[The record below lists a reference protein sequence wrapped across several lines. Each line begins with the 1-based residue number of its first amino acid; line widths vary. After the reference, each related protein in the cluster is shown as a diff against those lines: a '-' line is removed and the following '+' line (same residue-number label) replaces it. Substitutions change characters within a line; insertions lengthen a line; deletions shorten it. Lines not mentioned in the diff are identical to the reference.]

1 LVRILDLFVWRLVI
15 SHCILFMTLFYFIIM
30 FLVCSSCIFD
40 IVIVDDEFMH
50 MFLEHQIQFSRELG
64 GTYYVSVVL
73 RYYLPANAP
82 YMPGR
87 VVDHGCDRPVES
99 YGVHPPCVGLVE
111 PVLKEGTTIFLIL
124 PN

>member
-1 LVRILDLFVWRLVI
+1 
-15 SHCILFMTLFYFIIM
+15 M

-50 MFLEHQIQFSRELG
+50 MFVERLIQFSKELG
-64 GTYYVSVVL
+64 GTYYVSVVI

-99 YGVHPPCVGLVE
+99 YVVHPSYVE
-111 PVLKEGTTIFLIL
+111 PVEPGLEAGMTMFLIL
-124 PN
+124 PSRCSLCLFSDLVML

>member
-1 LVRILDLFVWRLVI
+1 MLL
-15 SHCILFMTLFYFIIM
+15 SIM

-50 MFLEHQIQFSRELG
+50 MFVEHLIQFSREFG

-82 YMPGR
+82 YSQVMW
-87 VVDHGCDRPVES
+87 
-99 YGVHPPCVGLVE
+99 
-111 PVLKEGTTIFLIL
+111 
-124 PN
+124 